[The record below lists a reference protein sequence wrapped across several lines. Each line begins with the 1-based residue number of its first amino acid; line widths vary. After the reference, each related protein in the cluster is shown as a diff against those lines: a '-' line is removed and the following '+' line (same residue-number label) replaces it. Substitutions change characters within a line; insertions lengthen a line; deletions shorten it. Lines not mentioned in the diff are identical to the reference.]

1 MIVILLTAISSALAA
16 LGVLTLAQPHQLHQA
31 RHDPLTGLATRLLW
45 TARAERAVSG
55 RTDVIVVMVDGDHVK
70 SVNDAHGHDAGDRL
84 ISTLARL
91 LESWAGP
98 AAVVVAR
105 LGGDEG
111 VLIGA

>member
-1 MIVILLTAISSALAA
+1 
-16 LGVLTLAQPHQLHQA
+16 
-31 RHDPLTGLATRLLW
+31 
-45 TARAERAVSG
+45 
-55 RTDVIVVMVDGDHVK
+55 MVDGDHVK
-70 SVNDAHGHDAGDRL
+70 NVNDAHGHDAGDRL

-98 AAVVVAR
+98 DAVVVAR